1 METPVQVTFQDIE
14 HSDSIE
20 SLIREKVAKLEEFH
34 GRITSCRVA
43 VSQPR
48 ARGRQ
53 GHLYKVRVDI
63 TVPGGKEIVASRDP
77 GVDHSHEDITVAIR
91 DAFDAANRQ
100 LQDYARRRGGEVKR
114 TVQPP
119 HGRITQIFKT
129 KDHGFILSPDGE
141 DVYFHRNAVSDGDF
155 DDLEVGMEVRYAV
168 AEGESPNGPQATTV
182 TPTGKHHVYDAQ
194 SATRAG

>member
-77 GVDHSHEDITVAIR
+77 GVDHSHEDVTVAIR
-91 DAFDAANRQ
+91 DAFDAAGRQ
-100 LQDYARRRGGEVKR
+100 LQDWARRQRGVVKR
-114 TVQPP
+114 AASSP
-119 HGRITQIFKT
+119 HGRVTQIFKT
-129 KDHGFILSPDGE
+129 KDHGFLRSPEGE
-141 DVYFHRNAVSDGDF
+141 DIYFHRNSVTEGAF

-182 TPTGKHHVYDAQ
+182 TPIGKHHLYDAQ
-194 SATRAG
+194 AASRSA